1 MAIVGSGAGGSGAG
15 GSGAGGSGAGGSG
28 AGGSG
33 AGGSGAGGH
42 AGGQSSPLL
51 NTAMTVT
58 SDAITGFWDGTP
70 DRNTMEKPRGH
81 DDLSYLTP
89 SRRMSMFAA
98 ESLGRFRVQKASTTE
113 KSKVKLGGRDI
124 HKTRAPS
131 RDFFKEQLKWLRN
144 YADLR
149 VDRIPEI
156 NTQIVDLLS
165 FQGMIGQLDAGAHKY
180 TLEALGVVQDV
191 TYSVT
196 MQLKHLVWAPRPIAY
211 STRVHPIIQTPD
223 HSTFPSAHAS
233 EAFAMAVV
241 LEHVLNSNATP
252 AVDPPMSYRVAHR
265 ISANRTI
272 AGVHF
277 PVDSAA
283 GAELGIAMGH
293 AMLALMFGED
303 PVMTEFRAGEG
314 EAHFKKNQDFL
325 LSDLI
330 YQSDKLEAIEKTAPQ
345 TLATIYGDQ
354 IKAEWGPT
362 Q

>member
-42 AGGQSSPLL
+42 AGGISSPLL
-51 NTAMTVT
+51 NTALTVT
-58 SDAITGFWDGTP
+58 SDAITGYWEGKH
-70 DRNTMEKPRGH
+70 DRNPAALPRGH

-98 ESLGRFRVQKASTTE
+98 ESLGRFRVKTGSAA
-113 KSKVKLGGRDI
+113 KVKVKLDNHDI
-124 HKTRAPS
+124 HKTKVP
-131 RDFFKEQLKWLRN
+131 DDGFFKEQLIWLRN

-149 VDRIPEI
+149 ADRIPEI
-156 NTQIVDLLS
+156 NTQVIDLLS

-241 LEHVLNSNATP
+241 LDYILNRHEELEKPT
-252 AVDPPMSYRVAHR
+252 PPMAHRVAHR
-265 ISANRTI
+265 ISTNRTI

-293 AMLALMFGED
+293 AMLALMFAKEF
-303 PVMTEFRAGEG
+303 VLTEFNFGSDPG
-314 EAHFKKNQDFL
+314 QFDKGDDFL
-325 LSDLI
+325 LSDLN
-330 YQSDKLEAIEKTAPQ
+330 YQPNGAGNISETNLPLFGK
-345 TLATIYGDQ
+345 IYGEQ
-354 IKAEWGPT
+354 INQEWGYP
-362 Q
+362 